1 VPARSILA
9 WLGRYGS
16 RLIALGVFLG
26 LAVPPLASLMRP
38 LLIPAIV
45 GPFLIALVRLDW
57 RLLRRQLGRPSETGM
72 MVLWLLLL
80 SPLLVHLAILPLGLA
95 PAIHGGVVL
104 MAAAPP
110 LMASGNLAFMLGL
123 DVALAVVMTLF
134 ATALMP
140 LTLPPL
146 ALHLLGVEMDIA
158 FGELMVRL
166 GAVVG
171 GCFLGAWV
179 LRRLLPAGFAQRHAE
194 PLDGLAVLGLLLF
207 GVAIMDGVSA
217 MLLDRPRFVLACALA
232 VYGLNL
238 GLQALGGVVFAW
250 RGREQALTL
259 ALCSGNRNLGLLL
272 AALADRAS
280 TELFVF
286 VAVAQ
291 LPIYTL
297 PALQRPF
304 YRRWLA
310 SQRGTDPVAGRCGRQ
325 ADRSR

>member
-1 VPARSILA
+1 MPARSILA
-9 WLGRYGS
+9 WLGRHGS
-16 RLIALGVFLG
+16 RVIALGVFLG
-26 LAVPPLASLMRP
+26 LALPPLASLVRP

-57 RLLRRQLGRPSETGM
+57 RLLRRQLGRPAETGL
-72 MVLWLLLL
+72 MVVWLLLL
-80 SPLLVHLAILPLGLA
+80 SPLLVHAAILPLGLP

-104 MAAAPP
+104 MAAASP

-123 DVALAVVMTLF
+123 DVALAVVVTLF

-140 LTLPPL
+140 FTLPPL
-146 ALHLLGVEMDIA
+146 ALHLLGVEIDMA
-158 FGELMVRL
+158 FGELMLRL
-166 GAVVG
+166 AAVVG
-171 GCFLGAWV
+171 GCFLGAWL
-179 LRRLLPAGFAQRHAE
+179 LRRLLPAGFTQRHAE

-207 GVAIMDGVSA
+207 GVAIMDGVSEI
-217 MLLDRPRFVLACALA
+217 LLDRPRFVLACTFA

-238 GLQALGGVVFAW
+238 VLQVVGGIIFAW
-250 RGREQALTL
+250 RAREQALTL

-280 TELFVF
+280 AELFVF

-310 SQRGTDPVAGRCGRQ
+310 SQRGSEPLAGRCGRQ

>member
-1 VPARSILA
+1 MLT
-9 WLGRYGS
+9 WLGRHGS
-16 RLIALGVFLG
+16 RVIALGVFLG
-26 LAVPPLASLMRP
+26 LALPPLASLMRP

-57 RLLRRQLGRPSETGM
+57 RLLRRQLGRPAETGM

-123 DVALAVVMTLF
+123 DVALAVVITLF

-140 LTLPPL
+140 LTLPPIV
-146 ALHLLGVEMDIA
+146 LHLLGVEIDIA
-158 FGELMVRL
+158 FGELMLRL
-166 GAVVG
+166 SAVVG
-171 GCFLGAWV
+171 GCFLGAWL

-207 GVAIMDGVSA
+207 GVAIMDGASE
-217 MLLDRPRFVLACALA
+217 MLLDRPHFVLACALA
-232 VYGLNL
+232 VYGLNVVL
-238 GLQALGGVVFAW
+238 QMVGGLLFAW
-250 RGREQALTL
+250 RAREQALTL

-280 TELFVF
+280 AELFVF

-297 PALQRPF
+297 PALQRPL
-304 YRRWLA
+304 YHRWLA
-310 SQRGTDPVAGRCGRQ
+310 VPRGADPPADRRERQ